1 MKSYT
6 LFYFVM
12 GSFLLS
18 AQTPPPCVMYI
29 NGIAKSD
36 KSFIT
41 IDELRQLST
50 LEMQDPRLEKK
61 FKPSVFQWVVSSKGQ
76 IWKGNI
82 TTLSKLKE
90 ISPRLKPGDI
100 VFIEQLKFQG
110 FTGIC
115 EGQFAF
121 TIQ

>member
-29 NGIAKSD
+29 NGIAKGD

-61 FKPSVFQWVVSSKGQ
+61 FKPSVFQWVVSSIGQ
-76 IWKGNI
+76 IWKGDI
-82 TTLSKLKE
+82 TTLAKLKE
-90 ISPRLKPGDI
+90 ISSRLKPGDI
-100 VFIEQLKFQG
+100 FFIEQLKFQG